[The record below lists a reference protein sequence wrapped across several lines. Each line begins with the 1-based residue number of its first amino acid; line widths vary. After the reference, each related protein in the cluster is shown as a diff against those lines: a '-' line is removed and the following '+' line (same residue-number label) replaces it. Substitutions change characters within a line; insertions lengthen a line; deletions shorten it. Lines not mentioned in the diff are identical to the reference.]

1 MINLLE
7 CLSIKFKKN
16 NKSCSFSKAARMSS
30 IKFAFVKDYTHLS
43 MYICKTHE
51 NISKD
56 RSQETTHG
64 CSINFIIKF
73 TVKKKMSLWC
83 SKKEKFFKFFL
94 VMFTLGLWLKM
105 RFIAISMVSWK
116 EILVKR
122 LVTSQETRNL
132 LERFAFLI
140 WEAKKKDLRKSNHQ
154 VLQVKEDSKYL

>member
-51 NISKD
+51 SISKD

-73 TVKKKMSLWC
+73 TVKKKMSL
-83 SKKEKFFKFFL
+83 
-94 VMFTLGLWLKM
+94 
-105 RFIAISMVSWK
+105 
-116 EILVKR
+116 
-122 LVTSQETRNL
+122 
-132 LERFAFLI
+132 
-140 WEAKKKDLRKSNHQ
+140 
-154 VLQVKEDSKYL
+154 

>member
-83 SKKEKFFKFFL
+83 SKKEKFFKFFFSD
-94 VMFTLGLWLKM
+94 VYIGIM
-105 RFIAISMVSWK
+105 IEN
-116 EILVKR
+116 EIYCYINGFVKR
-122 LVTSQETRNL
+122 NISKKTSYIAGNKKFTGKICILNL
-132 LERFAFLI
+132 R
-140 WEAKKKDLRKSNHQ
+140 S
-154 VLQVKEDSKYL
+154 KEKGSS